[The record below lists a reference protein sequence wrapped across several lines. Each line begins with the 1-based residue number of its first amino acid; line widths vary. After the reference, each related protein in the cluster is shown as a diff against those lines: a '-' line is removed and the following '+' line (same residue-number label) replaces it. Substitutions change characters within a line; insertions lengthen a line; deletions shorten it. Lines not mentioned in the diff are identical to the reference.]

1 MFIAI
6 YSNHRRCAA
15 TAVLAGKPQGAE
27 IFPHEKSTLGGTIAL
42 ALSEAR
48 REDRRRRIVAAA
60 QSLLR
65 DRYDASFSMAELA
78 RRAGV
83 SPATPY
89 NLVGSKAGVLQ
100 LVVEEEYRGFIAKLP
115 PGQPKGALQALLAAT
130 ALVVTHYVS
139 DRKFYRTLYY
149 VIYGS
154 HLPIVTENMVSL
166 GRNLW
171 RGLVRGAVEAGEL
184 CDTVAVEPFA
194 DNLLRAISS
203 VTLNWLAENWSHAR
217 FEREM
222 SLSIRLLVASVARQ
236 DLQPSLRAEI
246 AACHAAL
253 ERGL

>member
-1 MFIAI
+1 
-6 YSNHRRCAA
+6 
-15 TAVLAGKPQGAE
+15 
-27 IFPHEKSTLGGTIAL
+27 
-42 ALSEAR
+42 
-48 REDRRRRIVAAA
+48 
-60 QSLLR
+60 
-65 DRYDASFSMAELA
+65 MAELA

-115 PGQPKGALQALLAAT
+115 QGQPQGALQALLDAT
-130 ALVVTHYVS
+130 ALVVTHYVA

-154 HLPIVTENMVSL
+154 HLPIVTENMLSL
-166 GRNLW
+166 GRAMW
-171 RGLVRGAVEAGEL
+171 RGFVRAAIEAGEL
-184 CDTVAVEPFA
+184 CDTVTVEPFA

-203 VTLNWLAENWSHAR
+203 VTLTWLAENWSHAR

-222 SLSIRLLVASVARQ
+222 SLSIRLLVASVAHP

-246 AACHAAL
+246 GACHAAL
-253 ERGL
+253 GRGL

>member
-1 MFIAI
+1 M
-6 YSNHRRCAA
+6 
-15 TAVLAGKPQGAE
+15 
-27 IFPHEKSTLGGTIAL
+27 

-65 DRYDASFSMAELA
+65 DRCDASFSMAELA

-89 NLVGSKAGVLQ
+89 NLVGTKAGVLQ
-100 LVVEEEYRGFIAKLP
+100 LVVEEEYRGFFAKLP
-115 PGQPKGALQALLAAT
+115 PGRSQGALQALLDAS
-130 ALVVTHYVS
+130 ALVVTHYEA

-149 VIYGS
+149 VIFGS
-154 HLPIVTENMVSL
+154 HLPIVTENMLSL
-166 GRNLW
+166 GRALW
-171 RGLVRGAVEAGEL
+171 RGFVRAAIDEGEL
-184 CDTVAVEPFA
+184 CDIVTVEPFA

-203 VTLNWLAENWSHAR
+203 VTLAWLAENWSHAR
-217 FEREM
+217 FEQEM

-236 DLQPSLRAEI
+236 DLQPTLRAEI

-253 ERGL
+253 GRGL